1 MKKISLGII
10 IIIGII
16 TALMFLGEEQEAHF
30 LTGMPLSS
38 AHSMC
43 RANNACCQTL
53 RGKHDLSHQTFQ
65 SFTLLSPEEKRK
77 ILTQNCNELKEL
89 VTLRTKKV
97 TKKRNRSKKHTTP
110 KINILII
117 GNGGGGGHKAAGDA
131 ITQILRELP
140 GGQNLFEVVYTE
152 PFMKFFD
159 NLWNKALQAENGKR
173 LAWLS
178 GQKGILDTWLNVFPL
193 SSILKHKV
201 KSAMRYPDV
210 IIVAQPVGPVRFKKI
225 AQSLGAQVR
234 FIPTDLYVNHFI
246 EGIKNINANDF
257 RCAVDIMGGIPE
269 LAHTLKD
276 KNIFNYF
283 PVGYP
288 TRPVILNLAEN
299 LYHSDKKIRAQT
311 EREIGSFLKKQRG
324 FCVKNGIIQE
334 NISYQDGDNHIF
346 IMIGGK
352 GTLQSRII
360 RYTNII
366 AEHAEEFAHKNHMVH
381 LFIALSESYTQALKD
396 ELIAVYKKLGKD
408 PQVVIHSLAKVPAQ
422 EVGMLMAS
430 GITLSKAGGST
441 IAELLTLKSPVVFD
455 MNISKHIV
463 WEKFAAD
470 LFEKKKWGIQLKDSN
485 DGKEVSQAL
494 KKAFLMRD
502 ECIKT
507 MPSNQFHLDWPKA
520 LMDDLSLFLCDQ
532 LAR

>member
-1 MKKISLGII
+1 VKRIGLGVLIIAGAISACI
-10 IIIGII
+10 
-16 TALMFLGEEQEAHF
+16 FFGEEKEAHF
-30 LTGMPLSS
+30 LTGMPL
-38 AHSMC
+38 AC
-43 RANNACCQTL
+43 AENRCAVARPCCQNLRGTHNLSHNTLSTFKTLSPQEKRSILAQNCDELRELATL
-53 RGKHDLSHQTFQ
+53 RM
-65 SFTLLSPEEKRK
+65 EKA
-77 ILTQNCNELKEL
+77 LK
-89 VTLRTKKV
+89 KK
-97 TKKRNRSKKHTTP
+97 NRSKRHKQA

-140 GGQNLFEVVYTE
+140 HGENLFEVVYTE

-178 GQKGILDTWLNVFPL
+178 GQKGALDTWLNVFPL

-201 KSAMRYPDV
+201 KSAMRHPDV

-246 EGIKNINANDF
+246 EGIKNISANDF

-269 LAHTLKD
+269 LIQTLETQK
-276 KNIFNYF
+276 ILNYS

-288 TRPVILNLAEN
+288 TRPTILTLAEN
-299 LYHSDKKIRAQT
+299 LYHADKKIRIKAEEQ
-311 EREIGSFLKKQRG
+311 IADFLKKQRG
-324 FCVKNGIIQE
+324 FGIKKGVIHE
-334 NISYQDGDNHIF
+334 NIDYQKGDNHIF
-346 IMIGGK
+346 VMMGGK
-352 GTLQSRII
+352 GTLQSRLV
-360 RYTNII
+360 RYAHII
-366 AEHAEEFAHKNHMVH
+366 AEHAQTLAPKNHTLH
-381 LFIALSESYTQALKD
+381 LFIALAESSTQALKE
-396 ELIAVYKKLGKD
+396 ELLKVHKKLGKD
-408 PQVVIHSLAKVPAQ
+408 PCIVIHALGKVAAQ

-430 GITLSKAGGST
+430 GVTLSKAGGST
-441 IAELLTLKSPVVFD
+441 VAELLTLKSPVVFD
-455 MNISKHIV
+455 MNISKHII

-470 LFEKKKWGIQLKDSN
+470 LFEKNKWGIQLKDSN
-485 DGKEVSQAL
+485 DDKEVSAAL
-494 KKAFLMRD
+494 KKAFSMRA